1 MRKISSGNNEVTVH
15 NTLVIHGNPMPS
27 NHMLCIH
34 ITRHCSMMV
43 MMIMKTWYHADNDA
57 DDDNDGLVL
66 QCTMP
71 KLWKFAF

>member
-34 ITRHCSMMV
+34 TTLHCFMM
-43 MMIMKTWYHADNDA
+43 MMMMMTLYY
-57 DDDNDGLVL
+57 DDNDDDEYNDGYI
-66 QCTMP
+66 P
-71 KLWKFAF
+71 R